1 MNNTITTLALFL
13 FAIAVLS
20 FAMVAPL
27 YAFKLSGSIT
37 LTMLSAVP
45 LALSCGLALEM
56 LDDIR

>member
-1 MNNTITTLALFL
+1 MNNITTFAIFL
-13 FAIAVLS
+13 FTIAVLCL
-20 FAMVAPL
+20 AMVAPL

-45 LALSCGLALEM
+45 LALASGLAIEM